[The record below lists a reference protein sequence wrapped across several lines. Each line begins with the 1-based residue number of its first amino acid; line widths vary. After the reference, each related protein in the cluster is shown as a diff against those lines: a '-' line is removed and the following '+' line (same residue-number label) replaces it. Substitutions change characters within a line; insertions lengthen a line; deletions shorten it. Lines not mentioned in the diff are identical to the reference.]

1 MNAPYHQIDV
11 TIDAFPEGEKS
22 FVEIPFEVGPDVDR
36 IEVSYHYPFGGGGS
50 VIDLGVA
57 RNGRMR
63 GWTGSERGHITVE
76 EDRATP
82 GYGAGPLP
90 GSWHVVLGI
99 VKIGP
104 NCKVDVQIRLINKQ
118 KQWLVGELHSHSEH
132 SDGGVTVLDAI
143 YRARAARLNFVSITD
158 HNTISQ
164 NFIRPD
170 DPDILVIP
178 AMELTSF
185 YGHTNFHGVAK
196 PVEDWRCRSPKDV
209 ADKMLEAK
217 ANGATIVINHPF
229 QNSDGGRWQSGFD
242 VCFDAYEI
250 WNGNWSVMNEQGL
263 AFWQELLVQ
272 GRRIPATGG
281 SDFHLKNRRR
291 HGRPANRLLSKGHSI
306 AAILEA
312 VRAGRN
318 VVCHSPDEAMAK
330 PFGETTPDFGSQV
343 SVGTSVPVE
352 FSGLSVGDEVRV
364 ITEKGQIGVQHADAA
379 SFVLDHRF
387 EGQFVRFE
395 VWHGKEPKLFTNPFY
410 AE

>member
-1 MNAPYHQIDV
+1 MKAPYQQIDV
-11 TIDAFPEGEKS
+11 TIDTFPEGEKS
-22 FVEIPFEVGPDVDR
+22 FVEIPFEVGSDVDR
-36 IEVSYHYPFGGGGS
+36 IEVSYHYPFGGAGS

-82 GYGAGPLP
+82 GYDAGPLP

-143 YRARAARLNFVSITD
+143 YRARASRLDFMAITD
-158 HNTISQ
+158 HNTVSQ

-185 YGHTNFHGVAK
+185 YGHTNFFGVAQ

-209 ADKMLEAK
+209 ADKMEEAR
-217 ANGATIVINHPF
+217 ANGATVVINHPF
-229 QNSDGGRWQSGFD
+229 QNSAGGRWQSGFD
-242 VCFDAYEI
+242 TAFDAYEI

-291 HGRPANRLLSKGHSI
+291 HGRPANRLLSNGHSI
-306 AAILEA
+306 SAILEA

-330 PFGETTPDFGSQV
+330 PLGEDAPEFGSQV
-343 SVGTSVPVE
+343 AAGKVISME
-352 FSGLSVGDEVRV
+352 FSGLSAGDEIRT
-364 ITEKGQIGVQHADAA
+364 ITENGQIAAKSADAA
-379 SFVLDHRF
+379 TMLMDCRF
-387 EGQFVRFE
+387 ESRFLRFE
-395 VWHGKEPKLFTNPFY
+395 VWHGAEPKLFTNPFY